1 MTSVESQLKLV
12 EQVDF
17 KGSFTDE
24 EFASYRKMF
33 MVSPSICP
41 VHSCLKYH

>member
-33 MVSPSICP
+33 MVSNL
-41 VHSCLKYH
+41 SCSLSC